1 MPPGEKKSLPR
12 GLTPEIHAQLTYALG
27 EGVCHICLATDV
39 PLCLDHC
46 HVTGDLR
53 GYLCR
58 GCNHGLGNFQDDPEL
73 LRAAIAYLGQPSYPP
88 VLTRRGL
95 KKAKLTVE
103 QVRTI
108 KHDRVSSAQ
117 QLAARYG
124 VARETVNAIRQNRN
138 WKWVP

>member
-1 MPPGEKKSLPR
+1 MMSRSKPR
-12 GLTPEIHAQLTYALG
+12 GLTPEIHAQMTYALG
-27 EGVCHICLATDV
+27 EGVCQICLTTEER
-39 PLCLDHC
+39 LHLDHC

-58 GCNHGLGNFQDDPEL
+58 ACNHGLGNFQDDPKL
-73 LRAAIAYLGQPSYPP
+73 LRAAIAYLGQPTYPP
-88 VLTRRGL
+88 VRVRRGL

-108 KHDRVSSAQ
+108 KFDRVSSAQ

-124 VARETVNAIRQNRN
+124 VARETINAIRQNRN
-138 WKWVP
+138 WKWVT